1 MDERVFVSI
10 KGLHFASG
18 VQDSDSDGSED
29 EEVIETVHTGR
40 YKRSGENEYIKYSDM
55 IDGED
60 KPCSNLIKITPDGTV
75 EITKKG
81 YVTTHF
87 SFVPGERTTTYYETP
102 YGGIY
107 LGINSKNI
115 VIERSDER
123 IYAGIEYTLELNH
136 EIISESSVEIE
147 ISSKKNFKLEN

>member
-18 VQDSDSDGSED
+18 VQDSDSDGSAD
-29 EEVIETVHTGR
+29 EEVIETVNTGR
-40 YKRSGENEYIKYSDM
+40 YKR
-55 IDGED
+55 
-60 KPCSNLIKITPDGTV
+60 CSNLIKITSDGTV

>member
-18 VQDSDSDGSED
+18 VQIQILTAVKMKN
-29 EEVIETVHTGR
+29 VIETVNTGR

-60 KPCSNLIKITPDGTV
+60 KPCSNLIKITHDGTV
-75 EITKKG
+75 EITKKAMLQRI
-81 YVTTHF
+81 F
-87 SFVPGERTTTYYETP
+87 LLFPGERTKTYYETP

-107 LGINSKNI
+107 LGINSKNMSLKEVMKGYMQGLSI
-115 VIERSDER
+115 R
-123 IYAGIEYTLELNH
+123 LNLTM
-136 EIISESSVEIE
+136 
-147 ISSKKNFKLEN
+147 K

>member
-1 MDERVFVSI
+1 MNERVFVSI

-29 EEVIETVHTGR
+29 EEVIETVNIGR

-87 SFVPGERTTTYYETP
+87 FPGSEQQHITRHHMAAF
-102 YGGIY
+102 I
-107 LGINSKNI
+107 
-115 VIERSDER
+115 
-123 IYAGIEYTLELNH
+123 LESIQKILLLKEVMKGYMQGLSIRLNLTM
-136 EIISESSVEIE
+136 
-147 ISSKKNFKLEN
+147 K

>member
-29 EEVIETVHTGR
+29 EEVIETVNTGR

-75 EITKKG
+75 EITKKDMLQRIFFCSRG
-81 YVTTHF
+81 ANNNILRDTIWRHLSWNQF
-87 SFVPGERTTTYYETP
+87 
-102 YGGIY
+102 
-107 LGINSKNI
+107 KNI

>member
-29 EEVIETVHTGR
+29 EEVIETVNTGR

-60 KPCSNLIKITPDGTV
+60 KPCSNLIKITSDGTV

-81 YVTTHF
+81 YFTTHF
-87 SFVPGERTTTYYETP
+87 SFVTGERTKTYYETP

-107 LGINSKNI
+107 L
-115 VIERSDER
+115 
-123 IYAGIEYTLELNH
+123 
-136 EIISESSVEIE
+136 
-147 ISSKKNFKLEN
+147 

>member
-29 EEVIETVHTGR
+29 EEVIETVNTGR

-60 KPCSNLIKITPDGTV
+60 KPCSNLIKITSDGTV

-87 SFVPGERTTTYYETP
+87 SF
-102 YGGIY
+102 
-107 LGINSKNI
+107 
-115 VIERSDER
+115 
-123 IYAGIEYTLELNH
+123 A
-136 EIISESSVEIE
+136 SSQAAV
-147 ISSKKNFKLEN
+147 

>member
-29 EEVIETVHTGR
+29 EEVIETVNTGR

-81 YVTTHF
+81 YVTTF
-87 SFVPGERTTTYYETP
+87 LLFPGSEQQHITRHHMAAF
-102 YGGIY
+102 I
-107 LGINSKNI
+107 
-115 VIERSDER
+115 
-123 IYAGIEYTLELNH
+123 LESIQKILSLKEVMKGYMQGLSIRLNLTM
-136 EIISESSVEIE
+136 
-147 ISSKKNFKLEN
+147 K

>member
-29 EEVIETVHTGR
+29 EEVIETVNTGR

-75 EITKKG
+75 
-81 YVTTHF
+81 
-87 SFVPGERTTTYYETP
+87 ERTTTYYETP

>member
-29 EEVIETVHTGR
+29 EEVIETVNTGR
-40 YKRSGENEYIKYSDM
+40 YKRSGE

>member
-29 EEVIETVHTGR
+29 EEVIETVNTGR

-81 YVTTHF
+81 YVTKKQYTN
-87 SFVPGERTTTYYETP
+87 PDGTTNWNAMALDGLKELEKLANT
-102 YGGIY
+102 G
-107 LGINSKNI
+107 
-115 VIERSDER
+115 
-123 IYAGIEYTLELNH
+123 TL
-136 EIISESSVEIE
+136 
-147 ISSKKNFKLEN
+147 

>member
-29 EEVIETVHTGR
+29 EEVIETVNTGR
-40 YKRSGENEYIKYSDM
+40 YKR
-55 IDGED
+55 
-60 KPCSNLIKITPDGTV
+60 
-75 EITKKG
+75 

>member
-29 EEVIETVHTGR
+29 EEVIETVNTGR

-107 LGINSKNI
+107 LESIQKILSLKEVMKGYMQGLSI
-115 VIERSDER
+115 R
-123 IYAGIEYTLELNH
+123 LNLTM
-136 EIISESSVEIE
+136 
-147 ISSKKNFKLEN
+147 K

>member
-29 EEVIETVHTGR
+29 EEVIETVNTGR

-60 KPCSNLIKITPDGTV
+60 YC
-75 EITKKG
+75 
-81 YVTTHF
+81 
-87 SFVPGERTTTYYETP
+87 
-102 YGGIY
+102 IY
-107 LGINSKNI
+107 NCFTSLTFFNI
-115 VIERSDER
+115 E
-123 IYAGIEYTLELNH
+123 
-136 EIISESSVEIE
+136 
-147 ISSKKNFKLEN
+147 

>member
-29 EEVIETVHTGR
+29 EEVIETVNTGR
-40 YKRSGENEYIKYSDM
+40 YKRSGEN
-55 IDGED
+55 ED

>member
-29 EEVIETVHTGR
+29 EEVIETVNTGR

-75 EITKKG
+75 EITRHHMAAFILESIQKILSLKEVMKG
-81 YVTTHF
+81 YMQGL
-87 SFVPGERTTTYYETP
+87 SIR
-102 YGGIY
+102 
-107 LGINSKNI
+107 
-115 VIERSDER
+115 
-123 IYAGIEYTLELNH
+123 LNLTM
-136 EIISESSVEIE
+136 
-147 ISSKKNFKLEN
+147 K

>member
-29 EEVIETVHTGR
+29 EEVIETVNTGR

-75 EITKKG
+75 EITKKDMLQRIFLLFPGSEQQHITRHHMAAFILESIQKILSLKEVMKG
-81 YVTTHF
+81 YMQGL
-87 SFVPGERTTTYYETP
+87 SIR
-102 YGGIY
+102 
-107 LGINSKNI
+107 
-115 VIERSDER
+115 
-123 IYAGIEYTLELNH
+123 LNLTM
-136 EIISESSVEIE
+136 
-147 ISSKKNFKLEN
+147 K

>member
-29 EEVIETVHTGR
+29 EEVIETVNTGR

-60 KPCSNLIKITPDGTV
+60 KPCSNLIKITSDGTV

-107 LGINSKNI
+107 LGINSK
-115 VIERSDER
+115 
-123 IYAGIEYTLELNH
+123 
-136 EIISESSVEIE
+136 
-147 ISSKKNFKLEN
+147 K

>member
-29 EEVIETVHTGR
+29 EEVIETVNTGR

-60 KPCSNLIKITPDGTV
+60 KPCSNLIKITP
-75 EITKKG
+75 
-81 YVTTHF
+81 
-87 SFVPGERTTTYYETP
+87 PR
-102 YGGIY
+102 
-107 LGINSKNI
+107 
-115 VIERSDER
+115 
-123 IYAGIEYTLELNH
+123 
-136 EIISESSVEIE
+136 
-147 ISSKKNFKLEN
+147 

>member
-29 EEVIETVHTGR
+29 EEVIETVNTGR

-115 VIERSDER
+115 VIKEVMKGYMQGLSIR
-123 IYAGIEYTLELNH
+123 LNLTM
-136 EIISESSVEIE
+136 
-147 ISSKKNFKLEN
+147 K